1 VEYEF
6 KPKIDLD
13 GDYYIPPYNKGDMG
27 VSEGNYVM
35 WYKEIMYLCEG
46 WGCTP
51 NQLCKWLDAEGFFID
66 PEQAITYREGWKE
79 AQKFVEAA

>member
-1 VEYEF
+1 
-6 KPKIDLD
+6 
-13 GDYYIPPYNKGDMG
+13 
-27 VSEGNYVM
+27 M